1 MTLLLCGWVVVGQV
15 SGVQVCPSKVDLG
28 RKGGGPA
35 GLFCAQLQGGPQE
48 TDTQW
53 HRCSQRGEMG
63 SKHRWRGS
71 VREKTGGRS
80 QGVPA
85 QVVPGDTG
93 KKGAMSRFE

>member
-1 MTLLLCGWVVVGQV
+1 MQLLLCGWVVGQV

-53 HRCSQRGEMG
+53 HRCSQRGEIG
-63 SKHRWRGS
+63 SKHRWTLDGQG
-71 VREKTGGRS
+71 VS
-80 QGVPA
+80 QGRRAGGPKVSQHRWSLGTPRRRG
-85 QVVPGDTG
+85 Q
-93 KKGAMSRFE
+93 